1 MKKNLPKVS
10 IVLPTYNGYK
20 YIRQSIDSCL
30 NQTYKNIELI
40 IVDDCSTDETPE
52 IIKSYKDK
60 RIKCVRHKKNKGLPC
75 ALNTG
80 FANATGDYLT
90 WTSDDNFYTEKAIEK
105 MLIFLNKSNVDLV
118 YTDYF
123 NYLTEIDKKILVK
136 LPDKLDLKK
145 GNLVGPCFLYTR
157 RVYENIGNYNAKYVL
172 VEDYEYWIRVCKKKY
187 SSAHYP
193 YSLYIYRC
201 HSNALTNT
209 SYWEVILFDSIL
221 KYQNNFITLHE
232 LAKKIISFFINIIIK
247 KRESIFKI
255 YLQNYL
261 RISRI
266 SLRLNILYLL
276 LLAYF
281 PFYGGIKLLN
291 KVLKKMTYKKQN
303 NKEGKE

>member
-1 MKKNLPKVS
+1 MSKNLPKVS
-10 IVLPTYNGYK
+10 IVLPTYNGAK

-40 IVDDCSTDETPE
+40 IVDDGSSDKTPE

-60 RIKCVRHKKNKGLPC
+60 RIKYIRHDKNRGLPF

-80 FANATGDYLT
+80 FTNTTGEYLT
-90 WTSDDNFYTEKAIEK
+90 WTSDDNQYLPEAIEK
-105 MLIFLNKSNVDLV
+105 MLNYLNSDKKIDFV
-118 YTDYF
+118 YADYF
-123 NYLTEIDKKILVK
+123 NYISETGEKLLVKMKDSNILVK
-136 LPDKLDLKK
+136 E
-145 GNLVGPCFLYTR
+145 NVVGPCFLYSRT
-157 RVYENIGNYNAKYVL
+157 VYKNIGNYNTKYFF
-172 VEDYEYWIRVCKKKY
+172 VEDYEYWIRVYKKY
-187 SSAHYP
+187 SLVHCP
-193 YSLYIYRC
+193 YLLYVYRS
-201 HSNALTNT
+201 HSKSLTNN

-221 KYQNNFITLHE
+221 KYQNNFITLHK
-232 LAKKIISFFINIIIK
+232 LAKKIISFFINIVIK

-261 RISRI
+261 RVSRI

-281 PFYGGIKLLN
+281 SFYGGIKLLN

-303 NKEGKE
+303 NKEGRK

>member
-1 MKKNLPKVS
+1 MNKILSKVS
-10 IVLPTYNGYK
+10 IVLPTYNGAK
-20 YIRQSIDSCL
+20 YIRKSIDSCL
-30 NQTYKNIELI
+30 NQTYKNLELI
-40 IVDDCSTDETPE
+40 IVDDGSTDKTYE
-52 IIKSYKDK
+52 IIKSFRDK
-60 RIKCVRHKKNKGLPC
+60 RIKYIKHKKNKGLPF

-80 FANATGDYLT
+80 FANSTGDYLT

-105 MLIFLNKSNVDLV
+105 MLIFLNKSNIDLV

-193 YSLYIYRC
+193 YPLYIYRC

-232 LAKKIISFFINIIIK
+232 LTKKIISFFINIFIK
-247 KRESIFKI
+247 KRDNFLEIILK
-255 YLQNYL
+255 NYL
-261 RISRI
+261 RILKI
-266 SLRLNILYLL
+266 SFHLSILYLIL
-276 LLAYF
+276 LLYF
-281 PFYGGIKLLN
+281 LFYGGIKI
-291 KVLKKMTYKKQN
+291 LKKILKKITYEKEN
-303 NKEGKE
+303 IKEGRE

>member
-1 MKKNLPKVS
+1 MSKNSSKVS
-10 IVLPTYNGYK
+10 IILPTYNGYK

-40 IVDDCSTDETPE
+40 IVDDGSTDKTSE
-52 IIKSYKDK
+52 IIKSFKDN
-60 RIKCVRHKKNKGLPC
+60 RIKYIKHKKNKGLPH

-80 FANATGDYLT
+80 FANAIGEYLT

-105 MLIFLNKSNVDLV
+105 MLIFLNKSNVDLI

-123 NYLTEIDKKILVK
+123 NYLAETDKKTLVK

-145 GNLVGPCFLYTR
+145 GNSVGPCFLYTR
-157 RVYENIGNYNAKYVL
+157 RVYENIGNYNAKYIL

-187 SSAHYP
+187 SSAHYSCP
-193 YSLYIYRC
+193 LYIYRC

-232 LAKKIISFFINIIIK
+232 LAKKIISFFLNIVIK
-247 KRESIFKI
+247 KRENVFKI

-266 SLRLNILYLL
+266 SLRLSILYFLFFT
-276 LLAYF
+276 YF
-281 PFYGGIKLLN
+281 LFYGGIKLLN
-291 KVLKKMTYKKQN
+291 KILKNLVYKK
-303 NKEGKE
+303 

>member
-1 MKKNLPKVS
+1 MSKNSSKVS
-10 IVLPTYNGYK
+10 IILPTYNGYK

-40 IVDDCSTDETPE
+40 IVDDGSTDKTSE
-52 IIKSYKDK
+52 IIKSFKDN
-60 RIKCVRHKKNKGLPC
+60 RIKYIKHKKNKGLPH

-80 FANATGDYLT
+80 FANAKGDYLT
-90 WTSDDNFYTEKAIEK
+90 WTSDDNFYTEKAIEE
-105 MLIFLNKSNVDLV
+105 MLIFLNKSNIDLV

-193 YSLYIYRC
+193 YPLYIYRC

-232 LAKKIISFFINIIIK
+232 LEKKIISFFLNIVIK
-247 KRESIFKI
+247 KRQNVFKI

-266 SLRLNILYLL
+266 SLRLSILYLI

-281 PFYGGIKLLN
+281 PFYCGIKLLN
-291 KVLKKMTYKKQN
+291 KILKNLLYKK
-303 NKEGKE
+303 

>member
-1 MKKNLPKVS
+1 
-10 IVLPTYNGYK
+10 
-20 YIRQSIDSCL
+20 
-30 NQTYKNIELI
+30 
-40 IVDDCSTDETPE
+40 
-52 IIKSYKDK
+52 
-60 RIKCVRHKKNKGLPC
+60 
-75 ALNTG
+75 
-80 FANATGDYLT
+80 
-90 WTSDDNFYTEKAIEK
+90 
-105 MLIFLNKSNVDLV
+105 MLIFLNKSNVDLI

-123 NYLTEIDKKILVK
+123 NYLTETEKKILVK

-172 VEDYEYWIRVCKKKY
+172 VEDYEYWIRLCKKKY

-193 YSLYIYRC
+193 YPLYIYRC

-232 LAKKIISFFINIIIK
+232 LAKKIISFFLNIVIK
-247 KRESIFKI
+247 KRENVFKI

-266 SLRLNILYLL
+266 SLRLSILYLL
-276 LLAYF
+276 LFAYF
-281 PFYGGIKLLN
+281 LFYGGIKLLN
-291 KVLKKMTYKKQN
+291 KILKNLVYKK
-303 NKEGKE
+303 